1 MRPVSVLLIDDDRA
15 VAQLIRR
22 FLLDRG
28 IADLVWLAT
37 TADEALAQAETVQ
50 PDVILLD
57 IGMPRVT
64 GLELL
69 PRLRAVRPDVPVVM
83 LTGWVAPQYA
93 DAARLAGA
101 DGFVAKT
108 RFSRELVPAIRRVVR
123 PKPKTGEA

>member
-1 MRPVSVLLIDDDRA
+1 VKPVSVLLIDDDRA

-22 FLLDRG
+22 YLLEHG
-28 IADLVWLAT
+28 FADIVWLAS
-37 TADEALAQAETVQ
+37 TADEALAQAETTE

-69 PRLRAVRPDVPVVM
+69 PRLRAARPDVPIVM

-108 RFSRELVPAIRRVVR
+108 RFSRELMPAIRRAVR
-123 PKPKTGEA
+123 AAPKTGDA